1 LLGTRVLTLTDRVHG
16 LELEI
21 RDLKICFTAIEARF
35 SAFERRFSVQEERMS
50 PMLPILVRLAE
61 RQGLPLTTRD

>member
-1 LLGTRVLTLTDRVHG
+1 MSGEKISLELLGTRVLTLTDRVHG

-21 RDLKICFTAIEARF
+21 RDLKIRFTAIEAR
-35 SAFERRFSVQEERMS
+35 MN

-61 RQGLPLTTRD
+61 RQGLPPTTRD